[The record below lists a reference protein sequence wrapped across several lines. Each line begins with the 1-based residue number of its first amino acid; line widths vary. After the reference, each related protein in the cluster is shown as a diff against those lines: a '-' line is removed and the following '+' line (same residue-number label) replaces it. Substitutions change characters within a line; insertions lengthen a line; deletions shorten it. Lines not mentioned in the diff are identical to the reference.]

1 MARTFQGIRLFKQ
14 MAIFENVM
22 VGASVREKSWPW
34 QAVLHSPA
42 ERRDQRRALHEARY
56 WLRFVGL
63 EDVAGRLA
71 TQLPYADQRRV
82 EVARALASEPILL
95 LLDEPAAGMNPTE
108 KLEFMKMV
116 KEVRNRG
123 VTTVLI
129 EHDMSVVMT
138 VSDRVAVL
146 DQGRLIAE
154 GAPEQIQANPRV
166 IEAYLGRDEEEEE
179 DRAEPM
185 LGS

>member
-14 MAIFENVM
+14 MAVFENVM

-34 QAVLHSPA
+34 QALLHSPA

-63 EDVAGRLA
+63 ENVAGRLA

-108 KLEFMKMV
+108 KVELMNMV
-116 KEVRNRG
+116 KEIRKRG
-123 VTTVLI
+123 VTVVLI
-129 EHDMSVVMT
+129 EHDMSVVMSI
-138 VSDRVAVL
+138 SDRVAVL

-154 GAPEQIQANPRV
+154 GKPSQIQANTRV
-166 IEAYLGRDEEEEE
+166 IEAYLGREEE
-179 DRAEPM
+179 DEEAAAEKM
-185 LGS
+185 IGS

>member
-1 MARTFQGIRLFKQ
+1 M
-14 MAIFENVM
+14 
-22 VGASVREKSWPW
+22 REKSWPW
-34 QAVLHSPA
+34 QAMLHSPA

-63 EDVAGRLA
+63 ENVAGRLA

-108 KLEFMKMV
+108 KVELMSMV
-116 KEVRNRG
+116 KEIRKRG
-123 VTTVLI
+123 VTVVLI
-129 EHDMSVVMT
+129 EHDMSVVMSI
-138 VSDRVAVL
+138 SDRVAVL

-154 GAPEQIQANPRV
+154 GAPAQIQANPRV
-166 IEAYLGRDEEEEE
+166 IEAYLGRDEEDEEE
-179 DRAEPM
+179 TAEPM